1 MMEKIQIK
9 FEKFIVMAL
18 LIMMMLAILI
28 STIELGILLV
38 QQFLHPPRFLLNINE
53 LLEIFGFF
61 LLVLIGLELLKTV
74 QSYLEED
81 EIHVEVVFLVAIIAI
96 SRKIIIF
103 DYKSLTAQMML
114 GIAAIIIALS
124 VGFYLVKEAFSPLKI
139 GKSKNHVQ
147 PFVSDDN
154 RPDSPTHSN

>member
-1 MMEKIQIK
+1 M
-9 FEKFIVMAL
+9 
-18 LIMMMLAILI
+18 IMMMLAILI

-38 QQFLHPPRFLLNINE
+38 QQFLRPPRFLLNINE

-61 LLVLIGLELLKTV
+61 LVLIGLELLKTV
-74 QSYLEED
+74 QSYLEEE

-114 GIAAIIIALS
+114 SIAAIIIALS
-124 VGFYLVKEAFSPLKI
+124 VGFYLVKKALSPLKI

-154 RPDSPTHSN
+154 KTDSPKHSS